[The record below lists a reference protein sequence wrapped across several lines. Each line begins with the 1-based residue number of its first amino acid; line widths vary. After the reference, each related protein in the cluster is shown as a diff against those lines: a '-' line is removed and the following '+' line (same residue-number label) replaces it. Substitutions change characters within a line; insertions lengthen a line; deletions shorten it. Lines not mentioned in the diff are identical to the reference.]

1 MVDFGLGLLTS
12 YSCLILK
19 KKKCL
24 YEGADM
30 VVYA

>member
-19 KKKCL
+19 KKCL